1 MSELNQTNI
10 GHLADLAR
18 LSLSA
23 DEQAKF
29 SQELPKIVEFVEQ
42 LQQVRLDGDDVSV
55 KATPLEV
62 MRDDVVS
69 SERLTPAQL
78 EQLAPTWR
86 AIPPAG
92 GQVEVPAVFGEDA
105 DA

>member
-1 MSELNQTNI
+1 MSQLTPEEVN
-10 GHLADLAR
+10 HLASLAR
-18 LSLSA
+18 LTLSGE
-23 DEQAKF
+23 EQAKF
-29 SQELPKIVEFVEQ
+29 GQELPKIVEFVEQ
-42 LQQVRLDGDDVSV
+42 LREVKLDGDVETT
-55 KATPLEV
+55 KTTPLEA
-62 MRDDVVS
+62 MRSDEVS
-69 SERLTPAQL
+69 SGRLTLAQL